1 MEGDFMSF
9 VALLSPTRFFTKAR
23 TRLGKANWE
32 FWIGNFFVV
41 FSTVLGVY
49 LAAHAALETAI
60 QFEAV
65 RADRDSYY
73 VRTSLHNELKY
84 NIEVYEDIIKNYRSG
99 GSGYHKKSQW
109 QNHPEYFVWESLKSS
124 PALLTTPPE
133 ILAGV
138 TNFYKYSTIVIEK
151 LSKRGPSNDTIYIAN
166 KFDEKIIEF
175 KESTLL
181 LIENNLATL
190 KQELLENEIELQ
202 Q

>member
-1 MEGDFMSF
+1 MSLLF
-9 VALLSPTRFFTKAR
+9 LLSPRRVFTKAK
-23 TRLGKANWE
+23 TRIGKANWE

-73 VRTSLHNELKY
+73 VRTSLHNELEN
-84 NIEVYEDIIKNYRSG
+84 NIDVYEEIIKNYRNG
-99 GSGYHKKSQW
+99 KSGYSKNSQW

-138 TNFYKYSTIVIEK
+138 SNFYKYSGLVIEK
-151 LSKRGPSNDTIYIAN
+151 LSKRGPTNDTVYIAN

-175 KESTLL
+175 KEKTLL
-181 LIENNLATL
+181 LLENNLDSL
-190 KQELLENEIELQ
+190 REELITQKIELQ
-202 Q
+202 

>member
-1 MEGDFMSF
+1 MALI
-9 VALLSPTRFFTKAR
+9 ALLSPTKFFTRAKA
-23 TRLGKANWE
+23 RLGKANWE

-60 QFEAV
+60 QFESV

-73 VRTSLHNELKY
+73 VRTSLRNELNY
-84 NIEVYEDIIKNYRSG
+84 NISVYEEIINNYRKG
-99 GSGYHKKSQW
+99 GARYNKNSQW
-109 QNHPEYFVWESLKSS
+109 SNHPEYFVWDSLKSS

-138 TNFYKYSTIVIEK
+138 TRFYKYSELVIEK
-151 LSKRGPSNDTIYIAN
+151 LNKRGPTNDTVYIAN

-175 KESTLL
+175 KNTTMVLL
-181 LIENNLATL
+181 EKNLATL
-190 KQELLENEIELQ
+190 KQELTENEIELQ
-202 Q
+202 

>member
-1 MEGDFMSF
+1 MFLI
-9 VALLSPTRFFTKAR
+9 AILSPRRLFTKAKAR
-23 TRLGKANWE
+23 VGKANWE

-73 VRTSLHNELKY
+73 VRTSLHNELEH
-84 NIEVYEDIIKNYRSG
+84 NIGVYEEIIKNYRDG
-99 GSGYHKKSQW
+99 KSGYSKNSQW

-124 PALLTTPPE
+124 PALITTPSE

-138 TNFYKYSTIVIEK
+138 TNFYKYSGLVIEK
-151 LSKRGPSNDTIYIAN
+151 LSKRGPTNDTIYIAN

-175 KESTLL
+175 KEKTMPLL
-181 LIENNLATL
+181 ENNLNSL
-190 KQELLENEIELQ
+190 REELIAHEIELQ
-202 Q
+202 